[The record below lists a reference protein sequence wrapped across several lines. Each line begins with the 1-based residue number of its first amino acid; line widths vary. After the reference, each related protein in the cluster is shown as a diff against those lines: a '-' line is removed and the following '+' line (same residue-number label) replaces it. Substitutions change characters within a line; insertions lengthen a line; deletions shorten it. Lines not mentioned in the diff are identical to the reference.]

1 MATFR
6 VTPKQEMSIYLL
18 CLGEAPERTGGAKV
32 GHCSHLTALKGL
44 TLLRMVLPPHH

>member
-1 MATFR
+1 MATFP